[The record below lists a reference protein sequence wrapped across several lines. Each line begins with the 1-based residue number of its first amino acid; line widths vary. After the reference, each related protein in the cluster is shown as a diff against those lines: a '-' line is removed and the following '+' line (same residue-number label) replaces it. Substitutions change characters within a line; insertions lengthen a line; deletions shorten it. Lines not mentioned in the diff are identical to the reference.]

1 MFYTY
6 IIYSDS
12 RLIKY
17 IGQTDDL
24 ERRIEEHNNGTLGG
38 FTKNKGPWR
47 LIHWEVFDT
56 RAEAMN
62 REKYLKTG
70 VGRDWIKL
78 KFEI

>member
-6 IIYSDS
+6 IIYSDI

-38 FTKNKGPWR
+38 FTKNKRPWR
-47 LIHWEVFDT
+47 LIHYEVFDT

-62 REKYLKTG
+62 REKVFKNRCWKRLDK
-70 VGRDWIKL
+70 VKV
-78 KFEI
+78 